1 MKAVNLLPREVT
13 KTKSDRPSAPL
24 IVGFVT
30 GVFVLVI
37 LAAMF
42 FKESVTVSHKR
53 TELQAARAELAQVPA
68 PAPPD
73 NAISTLNGEQAK
85 RVAALQSAL
94 NSRIAWDRVLREV
107 SLVLPKD
114 VWLSSLTLQAPVA
127 ATAIPGTTPGAT
139 PPPTTTTTTPQATA
153 PAPSDFVM
161 NGNAF
166 NHVGV
171 ARLMARLALVPD
183 LENVTLNHSTRATGT
198 TPGVK
203 SSVEFSVVAGV
214 RSPGGTP

>member
-13 KTKSDRPSAPL
+13 KTKSERPSAPL

-30 GVFVLVI
+30 GVFVLVV

-42 FKESVTVSHKR
+42 FKESATVSHKR

-73 NAISTLNGEQAK
+73 TAVTKLSGEQAN

-94 NSRIAWDRVLREV
+94 NSRVAWDRVLREV

-114 VWLSSLTLQAPVA
+114 VWLSSLTLQAPA
-127 ATAIPGTTPGAT
+127 APTAIPGTTPGST
-139 PPPTTTTTTPQATA
+139 PPPPTTTTPQAIA

-161 NGNAF
+161 SGNAF
-166 NHVGV
+166 THVGV

-203 SSVEFSVVAGV
+203 PSVEFSVVAGV
-214 RSPGGTP
+214 RSSGGTP

>member
-42 FKESVTVSHKR
+42 FKESATVSHKR

-73 NAISTLNGEQAK
+73 NAITTLNGEQAN
-85 RVAALQSAL
+85 RVTALQSAL

-114 VWLSSLTLQAPVA
+114 VWLSSLTLQAPA
-127 ATAIPGTTPGAT
+127 APPAIPGTTTGS
-139 PPPTTTTTTPQATA
+139 PPPPPTTTTPQATA

-203 SSVEFSVVAGV
+203 PFVEFSVVAGV